1 MLLVPEIFKSKF
13 EVVFDVSPRNNA
25 SVGISCGIPSK
36 GIFVRLSPRPENPA
50 PVEVI
55 IPDDLIVPITSR
67 AAAGF
72 SNPIPIFPV
81 SIIVILF
88 NPLVLKTRLL
98 FDNNIELLESKSK
111 SILLLYIVIIIIK
124 CIYKKK

>member
-1 MLLVPEIFKSKF
+1 M
-13 EVVFDVSPRNNA
+13 
-25 SVGISCGIPSK
+25 
-36 GIFVRLSPRPENPA
+36 FVKLSPRPANPA
-50 PVEVI
+50 PVDVI
-55 IPDDLIVPITSR
+55 IPDDLIAPMTSR
-67 AAAGF
+67 GVDGF
-72 SNPIPIFPV
+72 SNPIPILPV